1 MAIEGMT
8 NWYEAPYAENGKPKA
23 FRCIYFPET
32 KVKVANEVG
41 VAAYAHYHKYIELLY
56 MYSGTLN
63 INVDGKMF
71 NVSAGELIIINSNE
85 AHMIRSLTAT
95 REYVCLQFEPEILYA
110 EDPSMSELSDFLQRM
125 FEKDRLR
132 VIDKAA
138 VDDSPIPSLCH
149 SIINEWLERT
159 PGSDLLMRSYFL
171 GIFGWIYRY
180 WRTTEVIDES
190 NSNSH
195 SFVDTVRYY
204 VKTNYAT
211 ATEAEAAKR
220 CNYSLGYFSRKFN
233 HVFGMSFREYLT
245 NVRVKQAVKLLIS
258 NDLSIT
264 ACAEY
269 VGFSSTSYF
278 IKKFKE
284 YYGKSPKKY
293 LAEKS
298 IDQQL

>member
-32 KVKVANEVG
+32 KVKSANSGG
-41 VAAYAHYHKYIELLY
+41 VAAYAHYHKFIELLY

-63 INVDGKMF
+63 VNVDGKMF
-71 NVSAGELIIINSNE
+71 NVSAGELLIINSNE
-85 AHMIRSLTAT
+85 THMMRSLTGT

-110 EDPSMSELSDFLQRM
+110 EDPSLSEMSDFLQRM
-125 FEKDRLR
+125 FEKNRPR
-132 VIDKAA
+132 IIEKSA
-138 VDDSPIPSLCH
+138 VDASPIPSICR
-149 SIINEWLERT
+149 SIIDEWKDRT
-159 PGSDLLMRSYFL
+159 PGGDLIMRSYFI

-180 WRTTEVIDES
+180 WRTTEVIEEDS
-190 NSNSH
+190 GNSQ
-195 SFVDTVRYY
+195 SFVDKVRYY

-211 ATEAEAAKR
+211 ATEVEAAKR

-233 HVFGMSFREYLT
+233 QMFGMSFREYLT

-258 NDLSIT
+258 NNLSIT

-284 YYGKSPKKY
+284 IYGKSPKKY
-293 LAEKS
+293 ITEQTNTNNL
-298 IDQQL
+298 